1 MRKNDA
7 PENTYGAGLTEKDDR
22 ALALAAQ
29 SGDTEAFAALLRR
42 YEKTVYRTC
51 YLVTGN
57 AEDAEDLTQ
66 EVFLRVWSGIGSYR
80 GESKFF
86 TWLYAV
92 TKHVCTDRVR
102 KNSHTPKAVSLT
114 PPDDGEEYAAPEP
127 RDTDRQSAPDEALC
141 AKETQAAVRAA
152 IVSLKDEYRVIVLLR
167 DIEGHSY
174 EEISVMLGIGVGTV
188 KSRLNR
194 AREAL
199 KKKLSK
205 TELF

>member
-1 MRKNDA
+1 MR
-7 PENTYGAGLTEKDDR
+7 ENGMSKDTYERYDDKTLV
-22 ALALAAQ
+22 LAIQ
-29 SGDTEAFAALLRR
+29 NGDTEAFAALLRR

-66 EVFLRVWSGIGSYR
+66 EVFLRVWSGIGNYR

-92 TKHVCTDRVR
+92 TKHVCADRVR
-102 KNSHTPKAVSLT
+102 KNSRTPKHISLT
-114 PPDDGEEYAAPEP
+114 PPDGAEDVSAPEP
-127 RDTDRQSAPDEALC
+127 RDTDRQNAPDEAVCLR
-141 AKETQAAVRAA
+141 ETQEAVRRA
-152 IVSLKDEYRVIVLLR
+152 IASLKDEYRVIVLLR
-167 DIEGHSY
+167 DIEGCSY
-174 EEISVMLGIGVGTV
+174 EEIAAILGIEVGTV

-199 KKKLSK
+199 KKRLRK